1 MGLLSNISIY
11 RKLVLMQVITA
22 VIVVLICSTTL
33 VVMSYNSDLKTKTS
47 NLISIANVMSSNV
60 VAPIVF
66 HDNEAV
72 NEVLNDLKVE
82 TDITNACVLDTSLTI
97 FGYYSKQGAIH
108 YPFNNA
114 PKDKVVSKIQD
125 NYMYVYY
132 KVISDGDW
140 IGTVCL
146 RADLKSLQEQLYTR
160 IRVMGWIVLIGA
172 LIAYLIS
179 TYLQKYISKP
189 INKLMRVTENIIQTQ
204 NYSLRSSFHGKD
216 EIGKMSHAYNKMLD
230 QIELH
235 AKELSNTN
243 NELEDRVKLRTEKL
257 EEQNLKLMAA
267 TELAEQSKQAKD
279 AFLASMSHEIRTPLN
294 AIIGFQTLL
303 RDTPLN
309 EEQRDYVESID
320 FAGKNL
326 LIIIN
331 DILDISKIEA
341 GKFTFN
347 KEDLNIEATIHSA
360 IHLMDYK
367 AKEKQIEIV
376 LNHDKNIPKNLI
388 GDLARFNQIILNLL
402 GNAVK
407 FTDVGSITINDKL
420 VEETK
425 TDVLCAFE
433 IIDTGIGIAKNKQEI
448 IFEHFS
454 QASSETSRR
463 FGGTGLGL
471 TIVKKLLLLQG
482 GDISL
487 KSEENKGSTFS
498 FYLRFQKE
506 DGAIQKLKPL
516 ELTTYSS
523 IVFDK
528 TRTLR
533 VLLVEDTI
541 LNQRLVKK
549 IIEKW
554 GYQLDVANNG
564 VEAIDLHTKNTYDI
578 ILMDIQMPIMDGY
591 ATTQHIRAMMDV
603 DKKSVPII
611 ALTAHASQD
620 EAERCIKMGMN
631 TYISKPFNP
640 DFLRNSILQLTSE
653 KLINPKNNL
662 HNIVNTTDNL
672 YDLSY
677 LKDHADGD
685 YVFLVDMINTFLTD
699 TPEFMVQLKQDIN
712 AGDYDKIKVTSH
724 SMKGL
729 FLTLGMNDAAKHLK
743 EIETWSVQGSPLSMI
758 ETNYFL
764 IESLFN
770 NVKQHLEKDLIEF
783 KSQTP
788 V

>member
-22 VIVVLICSTTL
+22 VIVVLICSTTF
-33 VVMSYNSDLKTKTS
+33 VVMSYNSDLKSKTS
-47 NLISIANVMSSNV
+47 NLISIANVMGSNV

-66 HDNEAV
+66 HDKEGANS
-72 NEVLNDLKVE
+72 VLNDLKVE
-82 TDITNACVLDTSLTI
+82 TDIMNACVLDTSLSI
-97 FGYYSKQGAIH
+97 FGYYSKQGAIY
-108 YPFNNA
+108 YPFNNV
-114 PKDKVVSKIQD
+114 PKDKVFSKIED
-125 NYMYVYY
+125 KYVYVYY
-132 KVISDGDW
+132 KVINEGEW

-146 RADLKSLQEQLYTR
+146 KADLASQQEQLYTR
-160 IRVMGWIVLIGA
+160 IRVMCWIVLIGA

-179 TYLQKYISKP
+179 TYLQKYISRP

-216 EIGKMSHAYNKMLD
+216 EIGKMSQAYNKMLD

-243 NELEDRVKLRTEKL
+243 NELEDRVKLRTQKL
-257 EEQNLKLMAA
+257 EEQNIKLMAA

-294 AIIGFQTLL
+294 AIIGFQALL
-303 RDTPLN
+303 KDTPLN
-309 EEQRDYVESID
+309 EEQLDYVDSID

-326 LIIIN
+326 LLIIN
-331 DILDISKIEA
+331 DVLDISKIEA
-341 GKFTFN
+341 GKFTFT
-347 KEDLNIEATIHSA
+347 KEDLHIEKELHSA
-360 IHLMDYK
+360 IDLMSYK
-367 AKEKQIEIV
+367 AKEKQLIITF
-376 LNHDKNIPKNLI
+376 NHDKRIPSNLI

-402 GNAVK
+402 SNAVK
-407 FTDVGSITINDKL
+407 FTDLGSITINDKL
-420 VEETK
+420 IEETEN
-425 TDVLCAFE
+425 DVLCAFE
-433 IIDTGIGIAKNKQEI
+433 IIDTGIGIPKNKQEI

-487 KSEENKGSTFS
+487 SSEEGKGSKFS
-498 FYLRFQKE
+498 FYLRFQK
-506 DGAIQKLKPL
+506 DNGNVQKAMPL
-516 ELTTYSS
+516 ELTTYAN

-528 TRTLR
+528 TKNLKI
-533 VLLVEDTI
+533 LLVEDTI

-549 IIEKW
+549 IVEKW
-554 GYQLDVANNG
+554 GYKLDVANNG
-564 VEAIDLHTKNTYDI
+564 LEAIELHTKNVYDI

-591 ATTQHIRAMMDV
+591 TATQNIRAMDSV
-603 DKKSVPII
+603 QKKSVPII
-611 ALTAHASQD
+611 ALTAHASQE
-620 EAERCIKMGMN
+620 EAEKCIKLGMN

-640 DFLRNSILQLTSE
+640 DFLRNAILQLTS
-653 KLINPKNNL
+653 KQLINPENSLNNL
-662 HNIVNTTDNL
+662 VNDSDKL
-672 YDLSY
+672 YDLTY

-699 TPEFMVQLKQDIN
+699 TPDFIVQLKQDIN
-712 AGDYDKIKVTSH
+712 EGDYQKIKVTSH

-729 FLTLGMNDAAKHLK
+729 FLTLGMNDAAKYLK
-743 EIETWSVQGSPLSMI
+743 DIETMSVDGIPLSMI
-758 ETNYFL
+758 ETNYFV
-764 IESLFN
+764 IEGLFN
-770 NVKQHLEKDLIEF
+770 KVKSPLEKDLETF
-783 KSQTP
+783 KTMIS

>member
-1 MGLLSNISIY
+1 MGLLSNISVY

-22 VIVVLICSTTL
+22 VIVVLICSITF
-33 VVMSYNSDLKTKTS
+33 VVMSHNSDLKSKTS
-47 NLISIANVMSSNV
+47 NLISIANVMGSNV
-60 VAPIVF
+60 VAPIIF
-66 HDNEAV
+66 HDNESV

-82 TDITNACVLDTSLTI
+82 TDIVNACVLDTTLSI
-97 FGYYSKQGAIH
+97 FGYYNKQGAIH
-108 YPFNNA
+108 YPFKNV
-114 PKDKVVSKIQD
+114 PKDKIVSKIEN

-132 KVISDGDW
+132 KIFSEGEW

-146 RADLKSLQEQLYTR
+146 KSDLASLQEQLYVR
-160 IRVMGWIVLIGA
+160 IRVMCWIVLIGV

-179 TYLQKYISKP
+179 TYLQKYISRP

-204 NYSLRSSFHGKD
+204 NYSLRSSFHGRD

-257 EEQNLKLMAA
+257 EEQNIKLMAA

-294 AIIGFQTLL
+294 AIIGFQALL

-341 GKFTFN
+341 GKFTFI
-347 KEDLNIEATIHSA
+347 KEDLNIEKALHSA
-360 IHLMDYK
+360 IDLMSYK
-367 AKEKQIEIV
+367 AKEKQIEI
-376 LNHDKNIPKNLI
+376 LFNHDKRIPVNLI

-407 FTDVGSITINDKL
+407 FTDVGTININDKL
-420 VEETK
+420 IEETESY
-425 TDVLCAFE
+425 VLCSFD
-433 IIDTGIGIAKNKQEI
+433 IIDTGIGIPKDKQDI

-482 GDISL
+482 GDINL
-487 KSEENKGSTFS
+487 KSEEKKGSTFS
-498 FYLRFQKE
+498 FYLRFEK
-506 DGAIQKLKPL
+506 DNGTILKAKPL
-516 ELTTYSS
+516 ELETYPS

-528 TRTLR
+528 NKTLNI
-533 VLLVEDTI
+533 LLVEDTI

-549 IIEKW
+549 IVEKW
-554 GYQLDVANNG
+554 GYQLTTANNG
-564 VEAIDLHTKNTYDI
+564 VEALELHANNVYDI

-591 ATTQHIRAMMDV
+591 TTTQHIRAMENV
-603 DKKSVPII
+603 EKRAVPII

-620 EAERCIKMGMN
+620 EAEKCINLGMN

-640 DFLRNSILQLTSE
+640 DFLRNSILQLTSK
-653 KLINPKNNL
+653 KLITTESNL
-662 HNIVNTTDNL
+662 NSTVNDSDKL
-672 YDLSY
+672 YDLTY

-685 YVFLVDMINTFLTD
+685 YLFLVDMINTFLTD
-699 TPEFMVQLKQDIN
+699 TPDFIIQLKKDIN
-712 AGDYDKIKVTSH
+712 EGDYEKIKVTSH

-729 FLTLGMNDAAKHLK
+729 FLTLGMNEAAKQLK
-743 EIETWSVQGSPLSMI
+743 DIETMAANGSPLSNI
-758 ETNYFL
+758 EKNYFV
-764 IESLFN
+764 IEDLFN
-770 NVKQHLEKDLIEF
+770 KVKLPLEKDLVEF
-783 KSQTP
+783 K
-788 V
+788 VNI